1 MYVLCVYTGVRTGGL
16 ERTASEASQAVSG
29 PVQRKAVPA
38 VLGSVNRSVRS
49 GES

>member
-1 MYVLCVYTGVRTGGL
+1 MHTGVRTGGL

-29 PVQRKAVPA
+29 PVQGKAVPA
-38 VLGSVNRSVRS
+38 VYGSVPPLNISLRT